1 MKGPLFLMVALS
13 LAGACLLSGAVVHG
27 EPSWVHALLPK
38 RERDG
43 LSQGWQ
49 ETDRLLFS
57 LCMDTWV
64 QPRERLGSAG
74 IQVECFSPQ
83 TSRAWDELPRVQ
95 RS

>member
-43 LSQGWQ
+43 WFSRLAGERQTPLKPVHGHLGLAKGKAGLCRNSGGMFFTPNIQG
-49 ETDRLLFS
+49 
-57 LCMDTWV
+57 M
-64 QPRERLGSAG
+64 G
-74 IQVECFSPQ
+74 
-83 TSRAWDELPRVQ
+83 
-95 RS
+95 